1 MKDWR
6 IQYKRDYLESIIN
19 RKRYERGVYDYIK
32 PDKVERL
39 IRTKMKE
46 AKLSRL
52 DATNALIN
60 EVREG
65 KEL

>member
-6 IQYKRDYLESIIN
+6 IKYKRDYLESIIN
-19 RKRYERGVYDYIK
+19 RKRYERGVYNYIN
-32 PDKVERL
+32 PEDVDIL
-39 IRTKMKE
+39 IFKKTR
-46 AKLSRL
+46 ADNLSVL

-65 KEL
+65 KQL